1 MRFFGGLSRPV
12 NAVNKFSGL
21 SFMASICR
29 VYKFFVLSLAEISD
43 CYESYTVR
51 KI

>member
-1 MRFFGGLSRPV
+1 MRYVV
-12 NAVNKFSGL
+12 NRFVRL
-21 SFMASICR
+21 SFVALNCR